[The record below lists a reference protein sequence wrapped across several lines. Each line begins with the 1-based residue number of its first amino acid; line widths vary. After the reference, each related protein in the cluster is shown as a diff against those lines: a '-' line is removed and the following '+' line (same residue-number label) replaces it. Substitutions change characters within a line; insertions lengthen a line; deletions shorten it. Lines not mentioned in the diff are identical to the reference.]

1 MSCDQLTQNQRLL
14 AYLKRRKYI
23 TRAPAFTELGIA
35 NLWQRCREL
44 RDMGYRIE
52 SRWHKTP
59 DGAHV
64 KQYWL
69 AEGRQKRA
77 A

>member
-1 MSCDQLTQNQRLL
+1 MSCQMLTQNERLL

-23 TRAPAFTELGIA
+23 TRAPAFTVLGIA

-44 RDMGYRIE
+44 RDMGYRID
-52 SRWHKTP
+52 SRWHKTR
-59 DGAHV
+59 DGANV

-69 AEGRQKRA
+69 AGRKRA

>member
-1 MSCDQLTQNQRLL
+1 MSCRSTQNVRLL
-14 AYLKRRKYI
+14 AYLKRHKYI
-23 TRAPAFTELGIA
+23 TRAPAFIELGIA

-44 RDMGYRIE
+44 RAKGHRID
-52 SRWHKTP
+52 SKWHKTR
-59 DGAHV
+59 DGANV

-69 AEGRQKRA
+69 VEGKRKA

>member
-1 MSCDQLTQNQRLL
+1 MSCQMLTQNERLL
-14 AYLKRRKYI
+14 RYLKRRKYI
-23 TRAPAFTELGIA
+23 TRKPAFVELGIS

-44 RDMGYRIE
+44 RKLGHRID
-52 SRWHKTP
+52 SRWHKTR
-59 DGAHV
+59 DGANV

-69 AEGRQKRA
+69 VEGKRRA